1 MSAKDKLRKFAE
13 VEGFNNVVQPAFDEV
28 FKKDYRLK
36 GNWSKQF
43 FKNDKKI
50 TLELGCGKGEYTVGQ
65 ARLFPDRNFIGL
77 DIKGARIWRGAKT
90 AVEENISNVGFI
102 RTRIDF
108 INSFFEKGE
117 IDEIWITFPD
127 PQPKKALKRL
137 TSSRFLGF
145 YQKVL
150 SDKATVN
157 LKTDSVDLFTYTIE
171 MAKYNNLLIEECIHD
186 IYKSEKADDPVLSIK
201 TYYEKT
207 WLKEGLKSQYIRFV
221 PGVKELKEPP
231 EDER

>member
-13 VEGFNNVVQPAFDEV
+13 VEGFDNVVQPAFEEV
-28 FKKDYRLK
+28 FNKDYKLK
-36 GNWSKQF
+36 GNWCREF
-43 FKNDKKI
+43 FKNDNKI

-65 ARLFPDRNFIGL
+65 ARLFPERNFIGI

-90 AVEENISNVGFI
+90 AVDEKINNVAFI

-108 INSFFEKGE
+108 ITSFFAKGE

-145 YQKVL
+145 YQQLL
-150 SDKATVN
+150 SDNGTVN
-157 LKTDSVDLFTYTIE
+157 LKTDSVDLFAYTIAI
-171 MAKYNNLLIEECIHD
+171 AKHNKLPVEDCIHD
-186 IYKSEKADDPVLSIK
+186 IYQSDRASDPVLSIK
-201 TYYEKT
+201 TFYEKS
-207 WLKEGLKSQYIRFV
+207 WLNEGLKSQYIRF
-221 PGVKELKEPP
+221 GIQDKALEEPP
-231 EDER
+231 EYE